1 MHLKRLELKGF
12 KSFPTKTEINFN
24 EGITAIVGPNG
35 SGKSNISDAV
45 RWVLGE
51 QSIKSLRG
59 DKLEDVIFAGTVDK
73 KPMNYCEV
81 ALTIDNSDQKLNID
95 FSEVTIKR
103 RAYRNGES
111 GFFLNDKACRLKD
124 IKELLLDTGI
134 GKDGY
139 SIIEQGKVDEILSNN
154 PANRRKVFDEACGI
168 SKYRYKKIEAEK
180 NLKNTK
186 ENLERIEDIYIE
198 IENRIKP
205 LFTQQK
211 KALKYLELRESLK
224 KLEVNNYI
232 REIKKIDLELSE
244 ITKQKTILAKELNE
258 KEELREKMDK
268 NVELANEEIEKLEQ
282 NISKLG
288 EYIDSIKDVIN
299 QNDSHISLINE
310 RIINSKVNIEN
321 NNKTLEEFELKLK
334 QDNEKLA
341 SLQSKRQVDKE
352 AISILEK
359 DIYDIEQKTS
369 QKEAKLNDLTKNL
382 ENLKDNIIT
391 YLNEKR
397 DLSNSLSMLG
407 ANIENI
413 NSRNEAI
420 ENNILDINTSL
431 EEKKSIYIEK
441 EEKISEIRKDLK
453 DETISLNNLKN
464 DLENYRL
471 KNKDIDLKI
480 QNNNYSHK
488 EYSSKLQIYIDME
501 KHNEGFNRGVKE
513 VLKNKNLSGICGAL
527 GQVITTEEAY
537 EKAIEA
543 ALGAYMQNIITTDQ
557 YAAKN
562 AINYLKKNNMGR
574 VTFLPMNVIKSK
586 RIDEKTIN
594 AKTKYI
600 KVASDLVSFDEKY
613 RDIIESIL
621 GRTIVIDNMDEG
633 IKFANETNHRFKVV
647 TLDGDILNP
656 GGSLTGGSL
665 KTTTNIL
672 SRKRLIND
680 FEEKIQSIKIEN
692 EKHLENKQRVI
703 ESISNTKKEIEKYE
717 IDINNLEKE
726 IVRQNTKL
734 KSMEYEI
741 DSLNQNIE
749 KLQKEKNGLNSNLD
763 YTSNKIEN
771 IEQNIKQIEL
781 KEIENKKQI
790 EELSKMQESQNE
802 DFDKDKK
809 QIESLKLDFVQ
820 KSEIFKSTDAEINR
834 IKEEIDDTN
843 KKIIENKSSIEN
855 LQKDI
860 ESLGNEAQIQKR
872 ESENLN
878 KELLKKNKEMDNA
891 QQAKNKFKENIN
903 DLNKKL
909 KAFERES
916 MELRQSEFKIESK
929 MERLSANKES
939 YTTRLFEDY
948 DLSYVKALEFRDD
961 SIEINKKIL
970 ESIKREIASLGNIN
984 IDSINEYKET
994 KERYDFYSEQKTDLE
1009 ESINAIEKIIEELEV
1024 NMKVQFKE
1032 QFTQVN
1038 ENFKY
1043 VYKRLFGGGEGEL
1056 TILDEDNILESDIQI
1071 TAKPPGKKMKNLNLL
1086 SGGEKALT
1094 AISILF
1100 AIILAK
1106 PTPFCILD
1114 EIEAPLDDANIF
1126 RFGEYLKELSE
1137 DTQFIAVT
1145 HRRGTMEA
1153 ADYIYGVTME
1163 QKAISKVISLDLHE
1177 AHKMTDIV

>member
-268 NVELANEEIEKLEQ
+268 NVELANEETEKLEQ

-453 DETISLNNLKN
+453 DKTISLNNLK
-464 DLENYRL
+464 
-471 KNKDIDLKI
+471 
-480 QNNNYSHK
+480 
-488 EYSSKLQIYIDME
+488 
-501 KHNEGFNRGVKE
+501 
-513 VLKNKNLSGICGAL
+513 
-527 GQVITTEEAY
+527 
-537 EKAIEA
+537 
-543 ALGAYMQNIITTDQ
+543 
-557 YAAKN
+557 
-562 AINYLKKNNMGR
+562 
-574 VTFLPMNVIKSK
+574 
-586 RIDEKTIN
+586 
-594 AKTKYI
+594 
-600 KVASDLVSFDEKY
+600 
-613 RDIIESIL
+613 
-621 GRTIVIDNMDEG
+621 
-633 IKFANETNHRFKVV
+633 
-647 TLDGDILNP
+647 
-656 GGSLTGGSL
+656 
-665 KTTTNIL
+665 
-672 SRKRLIND
+672 
-680 FEEKIQSIKIEN
+680 
-692 EKHLENKQRVI
+692 
-703 ESISNTKKEIEKYE
+703 
-717 IDINNLEKE
+717 
-726 IVRQNTKL
+726 
-734 KSMEYEI
+734 
-741 DSLNQNIE
+741 
-749 KLQKEKNGLNSNLD
+749 
-763 YTSNKIEN
+763 
-771 IEQNIKQIEL
+771 
-781 KEIENKKQI
+781 
-790 EELSKMQESQNE
+790 
-802 DFDKDKK
+802 
-809 QIESLKLDFVQ
+809 
-820 KSEIFKSTDAEINR
+820 
-834 IKEEIDDTN
+834 
-843 KKIIENKSSIEN
+843 
-855 LQKDI
+855 
-860 ESLGNEAQIQKR
+860 
-872 ESENLN
+872 
-878 KELLKKNKEMDNA
+878 
-891 QQAKNKFKENIN
+891 
-903 DLNKKL
+903 
-909 KAFERES
+909 
-916 MELRQSEFKIESK
+916 
-929 MERLSANKES
+929 
-939 YTTRLFEDY
+939 
-948 DLSYVKALEFRDD
+948 
-961 SIEINKKIL
+961 
-970 ESIKREIASLGNIN
+970 IN
-984 IDSINEYKET
+984 I
-994 KERYDFYSEQKTDLE
+994 
-1009 ESINAIEKIIEELEV
+1009 A
-1024 NMKVQFKE
+1024 
-1032 QFTQVN
+1032 
-1038 ENFKY
+1038 
-1043 VYKRLFGGGEGEL
+1043 
-1056 TILDEDNILESDIQI
+1056 
-1071 TAKPPGKKMKNLNLL
+1071 
-1086 SGGEKALT
+1086 
-1094 AISILF
+1094 
-1100 AIILAK
+1100 
-1106 PTPFCILD
+1106 
-1114 EIEAPLDDANIF
+1114 
-1126 RFGEYLKELSE
+1126 
-1137 DTQFIAVT
+1137 
-1145 HRRGTMEA
+1145 
-1153 ADYIYGVTME
+1153 
-1163 QKAISKVISLDLHE
+1163 
-1177 AHKMTDIV
+1177 